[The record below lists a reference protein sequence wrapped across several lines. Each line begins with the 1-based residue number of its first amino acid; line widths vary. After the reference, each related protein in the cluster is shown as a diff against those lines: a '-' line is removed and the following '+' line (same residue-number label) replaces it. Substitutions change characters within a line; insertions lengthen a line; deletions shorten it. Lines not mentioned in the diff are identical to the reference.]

1 MPVSIDD
8 KFDKEL
14 ITNYQ
19 YLDPAEAKDF
29 YTIETYENL
38 GEEILDSFLDLIE
51 SHPFS
56 RVNNPNSRFKSIQNL
71 KLNLLV
77 ALMKMVP
84 YHFESTYRKLVLAV
98 TSDKQEFCMRAIRAL
113 YELFIR
119 NKPIDNLDEFLKN
132 DPPPLKQLPK
142 LPSSRLPAIREG
154 STSLVRRKTFEE
166 VENRPA
172 PANFAED
179 QNE

>member
-1 MPVSIDD
+1 M
-8 KFDKEL
+8 
-14 ITNYQ
+14 
-19 YLDPAEAKDF
+19 
-29 YTIETYENL
+29 
-38 GEEILDSFLDLIE
+38 DLIE
-51 SHPFS
+51 AHPFS
-56 RVNNPNSRFKSIQNL
+56 RVNNPNSRFRSIQNL

-84 YHFESTYRKLVLAV
+84 YHFESPYRKLLLAV
-98 TSDKQEFCMRAIRAL
+98 ASEKQEFCTRAIRAL
-113 YELFIR
+113 YEIFIR

-154 STSLVRRKTFEE
+154 STSLVRRKTFDE

-172 PANFAED
+172 PVNLPDDND
-179 QNE
+179 QN